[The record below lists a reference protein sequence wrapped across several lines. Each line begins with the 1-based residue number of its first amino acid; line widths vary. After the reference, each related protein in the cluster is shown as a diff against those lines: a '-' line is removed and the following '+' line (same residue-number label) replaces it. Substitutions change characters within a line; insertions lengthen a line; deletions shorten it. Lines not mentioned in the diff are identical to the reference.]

1 MRSESATHDFFD
13 LSKSHLQMSS
23 TPPFDLHRLRVLR
36 TVARER
42 SFSAAARAL
51 DYTQPAIGH
60 HIRRLEAELGTPLV
74 IRRGRTIDLT
84 PAGQALVMRADT
96 LLAGAT
102 AAWEEVAAV
111 AGLRAGRVRL
121 ATFPSAGATFVP
133 LALGLLRDAHPGLE
147 VTLVE
152 DEPPEL
158 GQLVLR
164 GEADIAVSFEFE
176 AAAGRSESEPG
187 LERTEL
193 CREEKLAVVWA
204 GHALASETE
213 IDLAGLRD
221 ARFIGGCPRCRG
233 HLVTLCRQAGFEPD
247 IGFSTDDW
255 VAVQAMVAARLGVAL
270 LPALVL
276 GAVRHPGVVVR
287 PVRGRPTRTITA
299 LTLPAAS
306 EIPSIRAL
314 LDVLST
320 EAGRPATPLRW
331 EIAPAG

>member
-1 MRSESATHDFFD
+1 MTSP
-13 LSKSHLQMSS
+13 
-23 TPPFDLHRLRVLR
+23 PPFDLHRLRVLR

-84 PAGQALVMRADT
+84 PAGETLVARADS
-96 LLAGAT
+96 LLAGAS

-133 LALGLLRDAHPGLE
+133 PALALLCEAHPGLE

-158 GQLVLR
+158 GALVLR
-164 GEADIAVSFEFE
+164 GEADLAVSFEYGG
-176 AAAGRSESEPG
+176 ADDVSG

-193 CREEKLAVVWA
+193 GHEEKLAVLWA
-204 GHALASETE
+204 DHPLAAAAE
-213 IDLAGLRD
+213 IDLADLRD

-233 HLVTLCRQAGFEPD
+233 HLVSLCRQAGFEPD
-247 IGFSTDDW
+247 IGLSTDDW
-255 VAVQAMVAARLGVAL
+255 VAVQAMVAARLGVTL
-270 LPALVL
+270 LPARVL
-276 GAVRHPGVVVR
+276 GAVCHPDVAIR

-299 LTLPAAS
+299 LTLPGADQVPAVG
-306 EIPSIRAL
+306 AL
-314 LDVLST
+314 LAVLR
-320 EAGRPATPLRW
+320 EQAMRPATPLRW
-331 EIAPAG
+331 TDARAEALTRA

>member
-1 MRSESATHDFFD
+1 MTAP
-13 LSKSHLQMSS
+13 
-23 TPPFDLHRLRVLR
+23 PPFDLHRLRVLR

-60 HIRRLEAELGTPLV
+60 HIRRLEAGLGTPLV

-84 PAGQALVMRADT
+84 PAGEALVARADS
-96 LLAGAT
+96 LLAGAS

-133 LALGLLRDAHPGLE
+133 PALARLRDAHPGLE

-164 GEADIAVSFEFE
+164 GEADLAVSFEYGG
-176 AAAGRSESEPG
+176 ADAVPG

-193 CREEKLAVVWA
+193 CREEKVAVLWV
-204 GHALASETE
+204 GHPLVGESE
-213 IDLAGLRD
+213 IDLAKLRD

-233 HLVTLCRQAGFEPD
+233 HLVALCRQAGFEPD
-247 IGFSTDDW
+247 IGLSTDDW
-255 VAVQAMVAARLGVAL
+255 VAVQAMVAARLGVTL

-276 GAVRHPGVVVR
+276 GAVRHPDVAIL
-287 PVRGRPTRTITA
+287 PVRGRPTRTIT
-299 LTLPAAS
+299 TDAARGGS
-306 EIPSIRAL
+306 GPVRRRIARAAAR
-314 LDVLST
+314 
-320 EAGRPATPLRW
+320 AGRSPGDAAALGER
-331 EIAPAG
+331 AAGSAHGALID